1 MKGESGVGRRGSGAA
16 FARPGV
22 SSLTCYEDTRPHFVE
37 VRGARRLVTATGT
50 SRVMTHGPD
59 PKSGPQQATDGE
71 SPRPAVS
78 VPAADAG
85 SVPHFLAEA
94 SRCLAASLDYEN
106 TLVTVAGMA
115 LPYLGSWC
123 IVDVVE
129 PDSAMRRLGI
139 IHPDP
144 LKEARARRLKEGW
157 PPGRDDII
165 GLPRVIRSR
174 ATELIPTVSD
184 EMLVEF
190 AISEENLQD
199 LRALGI
205 GSVVV
210 VPLIARGKVLGAITF
225 VSADVGHQY
234 TERDVELAEDLAARC
249 SIALDNARL
258 FRDLEAVRMNATQLN
273 ERLVLSSIR
282 QQELAEVARD
292 ANHAKSRFLATMS
305 HEIRTPLNAIVGY
318 TTLLEMEIAG
328 PTTAEQKGYLARLK
342 ASSDHLIGLVDNI
355 LDLARVES
363 GRMVLHRETI
373 SAHES
378 ISAAIALIQL
388 QATAAEVA
396 ITAECPEASA
406 IYVGDKDRVRQVLVI
421 LLSNALKFTDR
432 GGSVTVT
439 CGTTPTADAEADL
452 VGDGPWTFI
461 RVADTGIGISQTEA
475 ETVFQP
481 FVQTDPGNTRKQGG
495 AGLGLSIGLELA
507 RRMGGDLTLKSAP
520 GEGSCFTLW
529 LPGAAAVEDGGD

>member
-1 MKGESGVGRRGSGAA
+1 MQHLIRGGSPD
-16 FARPGV
+16 RV
-22 SSLTCYEDTRPHFVE
+22 FV
-37 VRGARRLVTATGT
+37 VLDASWQQPKT
-50 SRVMTHGPD
+50 SRVMTHGAD
-59 PKSGPQQATDGE
+59 PKSGSKQATNGE
-71 SPRPAVS
+71 PPRPATS
-78 VPAADAG
+78 VPFPEAET
-85 SVPHFLAEA
+85 VPRFLAHA

-129 PDSAMRRLGI
+129 ADGSMRRLGI

-144 LKEARARRLKEGW
+144 LKEERARRLKGGW
-157 PPGRDDII
+157 PPGRDDPI
-165 GLPRVIRSR
+165 GLPWVIRSR

-184 EMLVEF
+184 EMLVDF

-210 VPLIARGKVLGAITF
+210 VPLIARARMLGAITF
-225 VSADVGHQY
+225 VSADMGHQY
-234 TERDVELAEDLAARC
+234 TESDVELAEDLAARC

-258 FRDLEAVRMNATQLN
+258 FRDLEAVRKDAAQLN
-273 ERLVLSSIR
+273 EQLVVSSIR
-282 QQELAEVARD
+282 QQELAEEARD

-318 TTLLEMEIAG
+318 TDLLEAEVAG
-328 PTTAEQKGYLARLK
+328 PMTPMQRAYLARMK
-342 ASSDHLIGLVDNI
+342 ASSNHLIGLIDDI

-363 GRMVLHRETI
+363 GRMILHRETL
-373 SAHES
+373 SAQES
-378 ISAAIALIQL
+378 TSAAIALVEP
-388 QATAAEVA
+388 QARSAGVGLMT
-396 ITAECPEASA
+396 ECPDAS
-406 IYVGDKDRVRQVLVI
+406 IFYVGDEDRVRQILVI

-432 GGSVTVT
+432 GGSITVS
-439 CGTTPTADAEADL
+439 CGTSRTPDAEAKL
-452 VGDGPWTFI
+452 VGNGPWTFI
-461 RVADTGIGISQTEA
+461 RVADTGIGISPAEA
-475 ETVFQP
+475 EMVFQP
-481 FVQTDPGNTRKQGG
+481 FVQADPGNTRKQGG

-507 RRMGGDLTLKSAP
+507 RRMGGDLTLRSAS

-529 LPGAAAVEDGGD
+529 LPSAAPVEDRVD